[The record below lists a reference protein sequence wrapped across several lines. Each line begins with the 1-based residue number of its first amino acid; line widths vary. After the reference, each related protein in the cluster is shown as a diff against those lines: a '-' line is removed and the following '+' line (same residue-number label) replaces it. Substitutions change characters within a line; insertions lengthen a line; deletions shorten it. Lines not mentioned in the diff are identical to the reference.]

1 MNFFYDLKKTLI
13 IAEIGVNHNG
23 DMGLAKELIL
33 AAKKTGADAVKF
45 QTFRA
50 ETLVMHA
57 TPKVPYQID
66 SSLSNETHYEM
77 LKRLELSEQAHLE
90 LADYCNTLKIDFIS
104 TPYDIDSAA
113 FLLSLGVP
121 YFKTASADIVDI
133 PLQKYIASTGKPCV
147 IATGMANL
155 GEVERIVDIYNS
167 AQNPNIVLLH
177 AVSNY
182 PCTDDSINLRS
193 MATMTNC
200 FSVPVGL
207 SDHSV
212 GHVAAVMAIAMGAKV
227 IEKHFTLDKSMQGPD
242 HKASSTP
249 VEFSALVQ
257 SVRRAESILGSSQ
270 KKRQLEELDMAVV
283 SRKSLTIVRDIMAGE
298 VLSDSDIRLMRP
310 GTGIE
315 PFFIDRFIGKVTRI
329 NLKAGS
335 QLKWSDIESSI

>member
-1 MNFFYDLKKTLI
+1 MVT
-13 IAEIGVNHNG
+13 
-23 DMGLAKELIL
+23 
-33 AAKKTGADAVKF
+33 
-45 QTFRA
+45 
-50 ETLVMHA
+50 
-57 TPKVPYQID
+57 
-66 SSLSNETHYEM
+66 
-77 LKRLELSEQAHLE
+77 
-90 LADYCNTLKIDFIS
+90 
-104 TPYDIDSAA
+104 
-113 FLLSLGVP
+113 
-121 YFKTASADIVDI
+121 
-133 PLQKYIASTGKPCV
+133 
-147 IATGMANL
+147 MA
-155 GEVERIVDIYNS
+155 
-167 AQNPNIVLLH
+167 
-177 AVSNY
+177 
-182 PCTDDSINLRS
+182 
-193 MATMTNC
+193 NC

-212 GHVAAVMAIAMGAKV
+212 GHIAAVMAIAMGAKV

-283 SRKSLTIVRDIMAGE
+283 SRKSLTLVRDIMAGE